1 MDTRQVEG
9 TFARAKEFQGR
20 YESLLEVCDK
30 NGSMIYQDRILEKD
44 QDIHPYKFFRRGTRE
59 YVFPPQ
65 EVTLKED
72 RSRIID
78 KHRDYGIKTEEQT
91 FNFDGLVVKG
101 RIRIEYKDSGSY
113 PILTVTDLLGDS
125 ELPEE
130 VNQTLD
136 TVLRGIIVNDRLIF

>member
-78 KHRDYGIKTEEQT
+78 KQT